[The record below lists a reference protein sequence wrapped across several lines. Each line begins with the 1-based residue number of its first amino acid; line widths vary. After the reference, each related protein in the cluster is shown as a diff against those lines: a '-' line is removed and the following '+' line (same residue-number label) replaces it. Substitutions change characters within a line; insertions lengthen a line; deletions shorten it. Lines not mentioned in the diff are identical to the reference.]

1 MKLIK
6 AQGQRGHSEPQVDEL
21 SALSAYP
28 KTRGTAANPVTTG
41 NVPLSALSA
50 TKKQGTTKQ
59 GVIDPDNEIPP
70 FGSEIDYS

>member
-1 MKLIK
+1 
-6 AQGQRGHSEPQVDEL
+6 L
-21 SALSAYP
+21 SADP

-50 TKKQGTTKQ
+50 TKKQGTAKQ

-70 FGSEIDYS
+70 FGSEVDYS

>member
-28 KTRGTAANPVTTG
+28 KTRGTAENPVTTG
-41 NVPLSALSA
+41 NVPLSA
-50 TKKQGTTKQ
+50 TKKQGTTKH

-70 FGSEIDYS
+70 FGSEVDYS